1 MRYIGL
7 EGEKMLKIVVFDG
20 GWGGELIAD
29 YLQNELNIIEIVRV
43 IDWKNAPYD
52 EKSEKEVCQLVEHA
66 LLPYIGKYDAIILG
80 GYITS
85 LAFSSLKQ
93 RFPHQKFIGMG
104 INKYRIQRS
113 RNCQKQVAV
122 LASPNMK
129 KTKWEKELRQIF
141 PRSRIMWANCQGW
154 EALIN
159 EGKMTK
165 RYLYNSLSGQF
176 RVTKEVAFEPAKQR
190 ALEELPLRVKML
202 ITGERARYSEEEEKI
217 ATAIKGLEKMS
228 KLAKAAEECFASEER
243 FARRTRLIKPDV
255 VLILNT
261 TFLEYKAE
269 LEEIFGWETLVM
281 EFREKVLREVCAALG
296 LQGIDG
302 KRPK

>member
-1 MRYIGL
+1 
-7 EGEKMLKIVVFDG
+7 
-20 GWGGELIAD
+20 
-29 YLQNELNIIEIVRV
+29 
-43 IDWKNAPYD
+43 
-52 EKSEKEVCQLVEHA
+52 
-66 LLPYIGKYDAIILG
+66 
-80 GYITS
+80 
-85 LAFSSLKQ
+85 
-93 RFPHQKFIGMG
+93 
-104 INKYRIQRS
+104 
-113 RNCQKQVAV
+113 
-122 LASPNMK
+122 
-129 KTKWEKELRQIF
+129 
-141 PRSRIMWANCQGW
+141 MWANCQGW